1 MNIKKEEDFDRMD
14 KKQYLR
20 FSGRRT
26 YYNRLLKFVGN
37 QCGILNL
44 TSHKSRHS
52 YTSLI
57 LKYNKDVNLYDLME
71 SLGHK
76 NLSTT
81 QGYIQSFV
89 NRRVDDIGKGFS
101 DKFINNLK
109 KNIT

>member
-1 MNIKKEEDFDRMD
+1 
-14 KKQYLR
+14 
-20 FSGRRT
+20 
-26 YYNRLLKFVGN
+26 
-37 QCGILNL
+37 
-44 TSHKSRHS
+44 
-52 YTSLI
+52 
-57 LKYNKDVNLYDLME
+57 ME